1 MQMYVGIVTLITV
14 HVLNNLLAQKRPP
27 MVSQSAVYAEL
38 RLC

>member
-1 MQMYVGIVTLITV
+1 MQMYVGTVTLITV
-14 HVLNNLLAQKRPP
+14 HVLNNLLAQKLPP

>member
-1 MQMYVGIVTLITV
+1 MQMYVDTVTLITV
-14 HVLNNLLAQKRPP
+14 HVLNNLLAQIWQP